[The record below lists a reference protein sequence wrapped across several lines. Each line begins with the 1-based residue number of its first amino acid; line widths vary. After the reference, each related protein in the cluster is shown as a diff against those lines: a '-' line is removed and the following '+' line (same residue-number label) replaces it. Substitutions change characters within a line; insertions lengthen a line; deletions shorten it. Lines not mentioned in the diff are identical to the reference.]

1 MNGTGFGGALQA
13 RASGFIRRLG
23 KIKNNFEPRDA
34 AWRRGGHVLVDFHF
48 ESREVVANGPRL
60 NAHDGRHAG
69 HERGGAKIRRG
80 KRRTAALIIFR
91 RIGFDNRAR
100 RPVHGPAMQ
109 VAEIFPSDGNHAA
122 NLNRRSPTLN
132 S

>member
-1 MNGTGFGGALQA
+1 MDGTGFGGALQA
-13 RASGFIRRLG
+13 RASGFIRRPG
-23 KIKNNFEPRDA
+23 EIKNDFETRNAPR
-34 AWRRGGHVLVDFHF
+34 RRSRHVLVDFHF
-48 ESREVVANGPRL
+48 QPSKVVANGPRL

-69 HERGGAKIRRG
+69 HERGGAKICRR

-91 RIGFDNRAR
+91 RIGFHDRAR